1 MNAATMSPFASLPK
15 IFLRDEFGRAIRC
28 VNRSHPGTLGGR
40 ARMWLARLTEGE
52 STERELRQWL
62 GMNIAYRTMRK
73 NQMKT
78 LTHEVAGKSVTS
90 PRPTMSSTT

>member
-1 MNAATMSPFASLPK
+1 MSPFASLPK

-52 STERELRQWL
+52 STERELRQHFSAPSAQR
-62 GMNIAYRTMRK
+62 NAA
-73 NQMKT
+73 
-78 LTHEVAGKSVTS
+78 AGPKGARSMTRGPEGLHTS
-90 PRPTMSSTT
+90 IDWVR